1 MRIARF
7 DIFEIFDFLDWH
19 FSRRGASS
27 PPFSST
33 VVSVAVSSVLVVSVV
48 VPVTAVSVRDVSVVV
63 VPDGDSTLVAAGG
76 SMGLGSTAGE
86 RPDDLVTGIFYTII
100 LQILILHDE
109 SRLER
114 TRNVREHTIQNIAIA
129 GLAVKNRSGQVTEN
143 KTRLLSSIFCR
154 ELRGESFCCRRG
166 RLLNAPFASS

>member
-100 LQILILHDE
+100 LQILCS
-109 SRLER
+109 SRRNQAR
-114 TRNVREHTIQNIAIA
+114 TDQKCSGHTILNIAIA

-143 KTRLLSSIFCR
+143 KTRLLPRVEGREFLLPPRSIVECAVR
-154 ELRGESFCCRRG
+154 
-166 RLLNAPFASS
+166 